1 MLYRTAGALWIMGA
15 TDMRKPGR
23 KIKMTI
29 EQVAEAMELINK
41 GVYMT
46 NLAIIYGVSYDTLRK
61 TIRHA
66 ELYGFALWD
75 DQ

>member
-1 MLYRTAGALWIMGA
+1 
-15 TDMRKPGR
+15 
-23 KIKMTI
+23 MTI